1 MTPDRRPDAGRLA
14 RFTVGDWVVDPRA
27 CQASRGEAV
36 EKLRP
41 QLTDLLVCLATR
53 PGKIVLKS
61 EILADVWP
69 GQFIADSGLSRCIAE
84 LRQIL
89 QDEAQQPHYIETI
102 PKRGYRLI
110 APVRWLEEEPDSA
123 AGALSASAPPTPA
136 TDVPPAAAV
145 ASADPVP
152 PGTATQQSPASAPA
166 VPARGRRARP
176 WFGAAAAVLVA
187 GFAGVV
193 FLATRSPARVLTGR
207 DTVLLADVKNS
218 TSDPVFDDALRLA
231 LAVNLEQ
238 APFLRILPQDAV
250 RSALVRA
257 GRSPDERVFGPLA
270 LEVCRREGAA
280 VLLAGSIASLGS
292 RYAVGI
298 EAIACETGE
307 SVGHALEEAA
317 TRERVLPALEQAA
330 TRIRQRLGESRESL
344 RQHGVPLVQATTPSL
359 EALRALTLG
368 DVHRNAGRH
377 EEALPYYR
385 QATDLD
391 PAFAL
396 AWARRGVTAR
406 NIGLRQEAIPA
417 LRRAFELAGRVSQ
430 PERFFIEALY
440 YRLVEGDQQKSLDT
454 LRAWR
459 AMYPGSP
466 IPANAIAS
474 TLSDEMGDYEAAV
487 NEARD
492 AIRLAP
498 NNGMPYNNLAQALV
512 ATGQVAEARKVVDE
526 AARRGI
532 DDWTSH
538 LWLWIAAQSEGDQAA
553 MAREYQWATR
563 PPSLPTSWLLTRA
576 QVLAGQG
583 RLAEAR
589 RAWSDALVEAGRTGS
604 GADAAMVHA
613 DRAEGEALV
622 GDRAAARMA
631 VDAALAAD
639 AGPFNRVRA
648 ALATAL
654 LGDTSRARAVLDD
667 AARAAQTDPAPLKVL
682 VPSVEALIASREG
695 RGDEARRL
703 LLPIARYEKGG
714 SYGLSP
720 LGIRGVAAAAAGR
733 PAEAVEAF
741 GELVRLRAVAFG
753 PWVAVARLGQA
764 RAFRDAGDTQRSLA
778 AYDAFLEWWENADQV
793 PLLKAAQQERKALAA
808 RR

>member
-1 MTPDRRPDAGRLA
+1 MTVEQRPDAGRLA

-36 EKLRP
+36 EKMRP
-41 QLTDLLVCLATR
+41 QLTDLLVCLAKR

-84 LRQIL
+84 LRQVL
-89 QDEAQQPHYIETI
+89 QDEAQQPRYIETI

-110 APVRWLEEEPDSA
+110 APVEWLEEGLANP
-123 AGALSASAPPTPA
+123 APPEPGA
-136 TDVPPAAAV
+136 HEPPPA
-145 ASADPVP
+145 
-152 PGTATQQSPASAPA
+152 PASAA
-166 VPARGRRARP
+166 VPSAAMPAPGRRARL
-176 WFGAAAAVLVA
+176 WFGAGVAVLVA
-187 GFAGVV
+187 GLAGVV

-207 DTVLLADVKNS
+207 DTVLLADVTNA

-257 GRSPDERVFGPLA
+257 GRSPDERVVGPMA

-307 SVGHALEEAA
+307 SVGHALEEAPN
-317 TRERVLPALEQAA
+317 RERVLPALEQAA
-330 TRIRQRLGESRESL
+330 TRIRRRLGESRESL
-344 RQHGVPLVQATTPSL
+344 GQHGVPLVQATTPSL

-385 QATDLD
+385 QATALD
-391 PAFAL
+391 PGFAL

-417 LRRAFELAGRVSQ
+417 VRRAFELAGRVSQ
-430 PERFFIEALY
+430 PERFFIEGLY
-440 YRLVEGDQQKSLDT
+440 YRLVEGDPQKSLDS

-459 AMYPGSP
+459 AMYPGSA

-474 TLSDEMGDYEAAV
+474 TLSDEMGDFEAAV
-487 NEARD
+487 KEARD

-498 NNGMPYNNLAQALV
+498 NNGMPYNNLTQALV
-512 ATGQVAEARKVVDE
+512 ATGQFAEARTVVED

-538 LWLWIAAQSEGDQAA
+538 LWLWIAAESEGDQAA

-563 PPSLPTSWLLTRA
+563 PPSLPMTWLLTRA
-576 QVLAGQG
+576 QVFAGKG
-583 RLAEAR
+583 RLEEAR
-589 RAWSDALVEAGRTGS
+589 RAWSEALVEAGRAGS
-604 GADAAMVHA
+604 GDDAATVHA
-613 DRAEGEALV
+613 ERAEGEALV
-622 GDRAAARMA
+622 GDRAAARTA

-639 AGPFNRVRA
+639 AGPFSQARA
-648 ALATAL
+648 ALAAAL
-654 LGDTSRARAVLDD
+654 IGDTSRAHAVLD
-667 AARAAQTDPAPLKVL
+667 AAVRAAEADPAPLKIL
-682 VPSVEALIASREG
+682 VPVVEALIASREG
-695 RGDEARRL
+695 RRDEALRL
-703 LLPIARYEKGG
+703 LQPIARYEKGG

-720 LGIRGVAAAAAGR
+720 LGIKGVAAAAAGR
-733 PAEAVEAF
+733 PADAADAF
-741 GELVRLRAVAFG
+741 GELIRLRTVAFG
-753 PWVAVARLGQA
+753 PWAAVARLGQA
-764 RAFRDAGDTQRSLA
+764 RAFRDAGDAQRSLA
-778 AYDAFLEWWENADQV
+778 AYDAFLESWKNADQL
-793 PLLKAAQQERKALAA
+793 PLLKTAQQERKALAA
-808 RR
+808 AR